1 VRLRLERAGLA
12 PERAIYVGDSKI
24 DAQAADGAPERTSSA
39 WGARVLHPHRV
50 ATLGEVPAA
59 LERMFRRP

>member
-1 VRLRLERAGLA
+1 MSATARSTPKRRA
-12 PERAIYVGDSKI
+12 
-24 DAQAADGAPERTSSA
+24 APERTSSA
-39 WGARVLHPHRV
+39 WAARVLHPHRV